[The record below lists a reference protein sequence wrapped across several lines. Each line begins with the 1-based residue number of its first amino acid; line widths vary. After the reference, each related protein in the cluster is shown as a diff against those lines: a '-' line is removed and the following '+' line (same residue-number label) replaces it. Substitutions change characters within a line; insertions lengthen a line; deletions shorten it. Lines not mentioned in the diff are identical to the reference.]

1 MKTIP
6 DSHKDLVTRPI
17 VASLVTQ
24 MPDGYPQA
32 TPVWFSYDGELIWVN
47 TESSRRKAQNMRA
60 NPKVAFLIV
69 DPENPYRYLEIRGDI
84 VEETTN
90 GAVEHIH
97 HLCSRYFGR
106 EDFYQNSPHLR
117 DVEVR
122 VIFKIRPTVVNSY

>member
-84 VEETTN
+84 VEETTD

-122 VIFKIRPTVVNSY
+122 VIFKICPAVVNSY